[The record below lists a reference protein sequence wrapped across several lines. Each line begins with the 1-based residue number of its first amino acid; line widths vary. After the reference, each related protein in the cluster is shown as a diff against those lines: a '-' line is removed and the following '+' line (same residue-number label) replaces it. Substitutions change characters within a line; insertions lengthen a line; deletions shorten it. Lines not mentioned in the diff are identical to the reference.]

1 MGRLSAHFCLYFLLI
16 SLSEHMTIRIAING
30 FGRIGRSIVRAIYE
44 SGNNELFQLVVINE
58 LAPADGIAHL
68 LKYDS
73 THGRFPFTVELE
85 NEKLSIASDKKAK
98 SASFRD
104 EILLTHF
111 DSLTELPWHEHNID
125 IVLDCTGKYG
135 SHADGLHHIKQGA
148 KKVLFSHP
156 GNQDIDATIIFGVNH
171 TDLTADDRVVSNG
184 SCTTNC
190 VVPIIK
196 VLDDAF
202 GVESGS
208 ITTIHSSMHDQ
219 QVIDAYHPDLRR
231 SRAASQ
237 SIIPVDT
244 KLAAGIER
252 ILPQFKGRFE
262 AIQVRVPTINVS
274 AMDIS
279 ITVNQDVTIDNINQ
293 AIKSAQER
301 ALALGGLTGI
311 LAYTEAPL
319 VSVDFNH
326 DPHSCI
332 VDGNQTR
339 VSHKRLVKML
349 VWCDNEWGFANRMLD
364 TAQIMA
370 QQTAIT
376 SHNSKC

>member
-1 MGRLSAHFCLYFLLI
+1 
-16 SLSEHMTIRIAING
+16 MTIRIAING
-30 FGRIGRSIVRAIYE
+30 FGRIGRSVVRALYE
-44 SGNNELFQLVVINE
+44 SGKSDLFTLVSINE
-58 LAPADGIAHL
+58 LAPSSGIAHL

-73 THGRFPFTVELE
+73 THGRFPFEVSQTDNQLT
-85 NEKLSIASDKKAK
+85 IDG
-98 SASFRD
+98 D
-104 EILLTHF
+104 EIALTHIG
-111 DSLTELPWHEHNID
+111 SLNSLPWQQQNVD

-135 SHADGLHHIKQGA
+135 SKADGLNHINRGA

-156 GNQDIDATIIFGVNH
+156 GSQDIDATIIYGINDK
-171 TDLTADDRVVSNG
+171 TLSSDDRIVSNG

-190 VVPIIK
+190 VVPVIK
-196 VLDDAF
+196 VIDEAF

-219 QVIDAYHPDLRR
+219 QVIDAYHKDLRR

-252 ILPQFKGRFE
+252 ILPNLKGRFE
-262 AIQVRVPTINVS
+262 AIAVRVPTINVT
-274 AMDIS
+274 AMDLS
-279 ITVNQDVTIDNINQ
+279 LTVNSDVSIEQINQ
-293 AIKSAQER
+293 IIQTASKST
-301 ALALGGLTGI
+301 ALTTI
-311 LAYTEAPL
+311 LDYTEEPL

-326 DPHSCI
+326 DSHSCI

-339 VSHKRLVKML
+339 VSHKRLIKML

-364 TAQIMA
+364 TAMA
-370 QQTAIT
+370 MHLAKNTD
-376 SHNSKC
+376 K